1 MLSTQYMNNYKLQ
14 MIQQEF
20 AFHKSVKNKKL
31 NQRSKPKCISHDFER
46 EWKRQATK
54 DVNQTG
60 EEK

>member
-1 MLSTQYMNNYKLQ
+1 